1 MVALR
6 PRIFRNFAPCCP
18 SDVSCSS
25 FIAEDPVEV
34 PIKAVTRSA
43 KPRKSPI
50 REWFDSV
57 LFAVVAATL
66 IRWLFMEAFTIPTP
80 SMENSLMV
88 GDFLFVSKLH
98 YGTRTPRTP
107 LQVPLTHQKIWGTD
121 IPSYSTAIQLPSY
134 RLPGFT
140 RVKNGDVVV
149 FNVPPK
155 YLNDDIDYPVDL
167 KTNYIKR
174 CIGIPGD
181 VLEVRQREVFINGK
195 PFPTPP
201 RSEQRYF
208 IRTTEVL
215 DASFF
220 RKYEIV
226 NDYRDPS
233 QPTEN
238 WKPLEQYNDST
249 RSATMVGYSVITT
262 PDIITK
268 FRAFDWVKGI
278 EPMADKP
285 GETGAGIYGTPTFS
299 WNHDNFGPI
308 TVPKAGATIP
318 INAKTT
324 ALYGPVIEQYE
335 GNTAVVVS
343 PTGVTI
349 GGEAIT
355 SYTFKQ
361 DYYFMMGDNRD
372 NSLDSRFWGF
382 VPEDHIVGKAVF
394 VWMSLDPNPANLW
407 NKIRWN
413 RLFRLID

>member
-1 MVALR
+1 M
-6 PRIFRNFAPCCP
+6 N
-18 SDVSCSS
+18 VSEVKTR
-25 FIAEDPVEV
+25 AE
-34 PIKAVTRSA
+34 A
-43 KPRKSPI
+43 KPATARKSAV

-140 RVKNGDVVV
+140 HVKNGDVVV

-155 YLNDDIDYPVDL
+155 NLNENIDYPVDL

-181 VLEVRQREVFINGK
+181 VLEVRQRNVLVNGK
-195 PFPTPP
+195 AFPTPP
-201 RSEQRYF
+201 RSEQKYF
-208 IRTTEVL
+208 LKTTEVL
-215 DASFF
+215 DANFF
-220 RKYEIV
+220 RKYDIV

-249 RSATMVGYSVITT
+249 KSSAMVGYLVNTTEDVIA
-262 PDIITK
+262 K
-268 FRAFDWVKGI
+268 FNEFDWVKGI

-285 GETGAGIYGTPTFS
+285 GEADLRIYGASAFK

-308 TVPKAGATIP
+308 TIPKKGATIQLTP
-318 INAKTT
+318 QAI
-324 ALYGPVIEQYE
+324 ALYGPVIELYE
-335 GNTAVVVS
+335 GNEKVEAT
-343 PTGVTI
+343 PTSLKI
-349 GGEAIT
+349 GGQSIT

-394 VWMSLDPNPANLW
+394 VWMSLDPNPANVW

-413 RLFRLID
+413 RLFRTID

>member
-1 MVALR
+1 
-6 PRIFRNFAPCCP
+6 
-18 SDVSCSS
+18 
-25 FIAEDPVEV
+25 
-34 PIKAVTRSA
+34 
-43 KPRKSPI
+43 
-50 REWFDSV
+50 
-57 LFAVVAATL
+57 
-66 IRWLFMEAFTIPTP
+66 MEAFTIPTP

-107 LQVPLTHQKIWGTD
+107 LQVPLTHQKIWGTN

-140 RVKNGDVVV
+140 SVKNGDVVV

-155 YLNDDIDYPVDL
+155 YLNENIDYPVDL

-181 VLEVRQREVFINGK
+181 VLEVRQRAVFINGK
-195 PFPTPP
+195 AFPTPP
-201 RSEQRYF
+201 HSEQKYF
-208 IRTTEVL
+208 VKTTEVL
-215 DASFF
+215 DATFF
-220 RKYEIV
+220 RKYDIV

-238 WKPLEQYNDST
+238 WKPLEQYNEST
-249 RSATMVGYSVITT
+249 KSAAMVGYSINTT
-262 PDIITK
+262 PDVIAK
-268 FRAFDWVKGI
+268 FKEFDWVKGI
-278 EPMADKP
+278 EPMMDKP
-285 GETGAGIYGTPTFS
+285 GETGASIYGSPTFN

-308 TVPKAGATIP
+308 TIPKKGATIQ
-318 INAKTT
+318 INAQTI
-324 ALYGPVIEQYE
+324 ALYGPVIELYE
-335 GNTAVVVS
+335 DNATVVVTDKS
-343 PTGVTI
+343 ITI
-349 GGEAIT
+349 GGKAIT
-355 SYTFKQ
+355 SYTFEQ

-394 VWMSLDPNPANLW
+394 VWMSLDPNPANIW

-413 RLFRLID
+413 RLFRIIE

>member
-1 MVALR
+1 M
-6 PRIFRNFAPCCP
+6 
-18 SDVSCSS
+18 
-25 FIAEDPVEV
+25 EV
-34 PIKAVTRSA
+34 RTKAVTRPA
-43 KPRKSPI
+43 TPKKSPI

-140 RVKNGDVVV
+140 HVKNGDVVV

-155 YLNDDIDYPVDL
+155 YLNDNIDYPVDL

-201 RSEQRYF
+201 RSEQKYF
-208 IRTTEVL
+208 VKTTEVL
-215 DASFF
+215 DANFF
-220 RKYEIV
+220 RKYDII

-238 WKPLEQYNDST
+238 WKPLEQYSDST
-249 RSATMVGYSVITT
+249 KSTALVGYSINTTKDVI
-262 PDIITK
+262 DK

-278 EPMADKP
+278 EPIMDKP
-285 GETGAGIYGTPTFS
+285 GEAGASIYGTPTFN
-299 WNHDNFGPI
+299 WNHDYFGPI
-308 TVPKAGATIP
+308 TIPKKGVTVPLNAQTI
-318 INAKTT
+318 
-324 ALYGPVIEQYE
+324 ALYGPVIERYE
-335 GNTAVVVS
+335 DNAAVVVT
-343 PTGVTI
+343 PTGITI
-349 GGEAIT
+349 GGKAIT
-355 SYTFKQ
+355 AYTFKQ

-394 VWMSLDPNPANLW
+394 VWMSLDPNPANIW

-413 RLFRLID
+413 RLFRIID

>member
-1 MVALR
+1 MSEVKTRA
-6 PRIFRNFAPCCP
+6 
-18 SDVSCSS
+18 DVKSVN
-25 FIAEDPVEV
+25 A
-34 PIKAVTRSA
+34 KKSA
-43 KPRKSPI
+43 I

-107 LQVPLTHQKIWGTD
+107 LQVPLTHQKIWGTN
-121 IPSYSTAIQLPSY
+121 IPSYSTAIQLPVY

-140 RVKNGDVVV
+140 HVKNGDVVV

-155 YLNDDIDYPVDL
+155 YLNDNIDYPVDL

-181 VLEVRQREVFINGK
+181 VLEVRMRQVYINGK
-195 PFPTPP
+195 PFQTPP
-201 RSEQRYF
+201 RSEQKYF
-208 IRTTEVL
+208 VKTAEVL
-215 DASFF
+215 DEGFF
-220 RKYEIV
+220 RKYDIV
-226 NDYRDPS
+226 NDYRDPN

-249 RSATMVGYSVITT
+249 KASAMVGYMVNTT
-262 PDIITK
+262 EETIAK
-268 FRAFDWVKGI
+268 FKSFDWVKGI
-278 EPMADKP
+278 EPMTEKS
-285 GETGAGIYGTPTFS
+285 GEANPMIYGAPTFK
-299 WNHDNFGPI
+299 WNHDNYGPI
-308 TVPKAGATIP
+308 TLPKEGVTIP
-318 INAKTT
+318 INAQTI
-324 ALYGPVIEQYE
+324 ALYGTVIQQYE
-335 GNTAVVVS
+335 GNEKVEVDAA
-343 PTGVTI
+343 GVKI
-349 GGEAIT
+349 GGQPIT

-382 VPEDHIVGKAVF
+382 VPADHIVGKAVF
-394 VWMSLDPNPANLW
+394 VWMSLDPNPANVW

-413 RLFRLID
+413 RLFRTID

>member
-1 MVALR
+1 M
-6 PRIFRNFAPCCP
+6 
-18 SDVSCSS
+18 
-25 FIAEDPVEV
+25 AEIVKTRAERV
-34 PIKAVTRSA
+34 PA
-43 KPRKSPI
+43 KPKKSAV

-80 SMENSLMV
+80 SMENTLMV

-107 LQVPLTHQKIWGTD
+107 LQVPLTHQKIWGTN

-140 RVKNGDVVV
+140 HVKNGDVVV

-155 YLNDDIDYPVDL
+155 YLNDNIDYPVDL

-181 VLEVRQREVFINGK
+181 VLEVRQRQVYVNGK
-195 PFPTPP
+195 LFPRPP
-201 RSEQRYF
+201 RSEQKYF
-208 IRTTEVL
+208 IKTNEVL
-215 DASFF
+215 DANFF
-220 RKYEIV
+220 RKYDIV

-233 QPTEN
+233 QSIEN
-238 WKPLEQYNDST
+238 WKPMEQYNDST
-249 RSATMVGYSVITT
+249 KTSTLVGYQINTTESVI
-262 PDIITK
+262 DK
-268 FRAFDWVKGI
+268 FRTFDWIKDV
-278 EPMADKP
+278 EPLIDKS
-285 GETGAGIYGTPTFS
+285 GEMMPQIYGAPTFK
-299 WNHDNFGPI
+299 WNHDNFGPLTI
-308 TVPKAGATIP
+308 PKKGATIP
-318 INAKTT
+318 INPRTI
-324 ALYGPVIEQYE
+324 ALYGPDIQQYE
-335 GNTAVVVS
+335 GNENVE
-343 PTGVTI
+343 VTPNSVKI
-349 GGEAIT
+349 GGKLIT
-355 SYTFKQ
+355 AYTFKQ

-394 VWMSLDPNPANLW
+394 VWMSLDPNPANVW

-413 RLFRLID
+413 RLFRTID

>member
-1 MVALR
+1 MSVTQTKAETR
-6 PRIFRNFAPCCP
+6 PA
-18 SDVSCSS
+18 
-25 FIAEDPVEV
+25 
-34 PIKAVTRSA
+34 KA
-43 KPRKSPI
+43 RKSPI

-107 LQVPLTHQKIWGTD
+107 LQVPLTHQKIWGTN

-140 RVKNGDVVV
+140 HVKNGDVVV

-155 YLNDDIDYPVDL
+155 YLNDNIDYPVDL

-181 VLEVRQREVFINGK
+181 ILEVRQREVFINGK

-201 RSEQRYF
+201 RAEQKYF
-208 IRTTEVL
+208 IKTTEVL
-215 DASFF
+215 DATFF
-220 RKYEIV
+220 RKYDIV

-249 RSATMVGYSVITT
+249 KTSVMVGYSVNTT
-262 PDIITK
+262 EDVIAK
-268 FRAFDWVKGI
+268 FKSFDFVKGV
-278 EPMADKP
+278 EPMSDKP
-285 GETGAGIYGTPTFS
+285 GEMSPMIYGTPTFK

-308 TVPKAGATIP
+308 TIPKKGATIQLSAQA
-318 INAKTT
+318 I
-324 ALYGPVIEQYE
+324 ALYGPVIQLYE
-335 GNTAVVVS
+335 GNENVEVA
-343 PTGVTI
+343 PEAIKI
-349 GGEAIT
+349 GGQPIK
-355 SYTFKQ
+355 SYT
-361 DYYFMMGDNRD
+361 
-372 NSLDSRFWGF
+372 
-382 VPEDHIVGKAVF
+382 
-394 VWMSLDPNPANLW
+394 
-407 NKIRWN
+407 
-413 RLFRLID
+413 

>member
-1 MVALR
+1 MSEVKTR
-6 PRIFRNFAPCCP
+6 
-18 SDVSCSS
+18 
-25 FIAEDPVEV
+25 AEERTA
-34 PIKAVTRSA
+34 KA
-43 KPRKSPI
+43 KKSPI

-140 RVKNGDVVV
+140 HVKNGDVVV

-155 YLNDDIDYPVDL
+155 YLNDNIDYPVDL

-181 VLEVRQREVFINGK
+181 VLEVRLREVYINGK

-201 RSEQRYF
+201 RSEQKYF
-208 IRTTEVL
+208 VKTTEVL
-215 DASFF
+215 DEAFF
-220 RKYEIV
+220 RKYDIV

-249 RSATMVGYSVITT
+249 KATAMVGYMLNTT
-262 PDIITK
+262 ESTIAK
-268 FRAFDWVKGI
+268 FREFPWVKEI
-278 EPMADKP
+278 EPMVDKP
-285 GETGAGIYGTPTFS
+285 GETSPMIYGAPTFA

-308 TVPKAGATIP
+308 TIPKKGATVP
-318 INAKTT
+318 INAQTV
-324 ALYGPVIEQYE
+324 ALYGSVIQQYE
-335 GNTAVVVS
+335 GNEAVELGTASIKV
-343 PTGVTI
+343 
-349 GGEAIT
+349 GGQPIT

-394 VWMSLDPNPANLW
+394 VWMSLDPNPANAW

-413 RLFRLID
+413 RLFRTVD

>member
-1 MVALR
+1 M
-6 PRIFRNFAPCCP
+6 
-18 SDVSCSS
+18 
-25 FIAEDPVEV
+25 EV
-34 PIKAVTRSA
+34 RTKAVTRPA
-43 KPRKSPI
+43 KPQKSPI

-121 IPSYSTAIQLPSY
+121 IPSYSTAIQFPSY

-140 RVKNGDVVV
+140 HVKNGDVVV

-155 YLNDDIDYPVDL
+155 YLNENIDYPVDL

-181 VLEVRQREVFINGK
+181 VLEVRQREVIINGK
-195 PFPTPP
+195 SFPAPP
-201 RSEQRYF
+201 RSQQKYF
-208 IRTTEVL
+208 VKTTEVL
-215 DASFF
+215 DATFF

-249 RSATMVGYSVITT
+249 KSAALVGYSITT
-262 PDIITK
+262 TKDIIDK

-278 EPMADKP
+278 EPMMDKP
-285 GETGAGIYGTPTFS
+285 GETGASIYGTPTFK
-299 WNHDNFGPI
+299 WNHDYFGPI
-308 TVPKAGATIP
+308 TVPKKGATIQ
-318 INAKTT
+318 INAQTI
-324 ALYGPVIEQYE
+324 ALYGPVIELYE
-335 GNTAVVVS
+335 NNAAVEVT
-343 PTGVTI
+343 PTGIRI
-349 GGEAIT
+349 GGQPIT
-355 SYTFKQ
+355 AYTFKQ

-394 VWMSLDPNPANLW
+394 VWMSLDPNPANIW

-413 RLFRLID
+413 RLFRIIE

>member
-1 MVALR
+1 
-6 PRIFRNFAPCCP
+6 
-18 SDVSCSS
+18 VSEVKTR
-25 FIAEDPVEV
+25 AEVKPA
-34 PIKAVTRSA
+34 KA
-43 KPRKSPI
+43 KKSPI

-107 LQVPLTHQKIWGTD
+107 LQVPLTHQKIWGTN

-140 RVKNGDVVV
+140 HVKNGDVVV

-155 YLNDDIDYPVDL
+155 YLNDNIDYPVDL

-181 VLEVRQREVFINGK
+181 VLEVRLREVYINGK

-201 RSEQRYF
+201 RSEQKYF
-208 IRTTEVL
+208 IKTTEVL
-215 DASFF
+215 DEAFF
-220 RKYEIV
+220 RKYDIV

-249 RSATMVGYSVITT
+249 KATAMVGYMINTSESTVA
-262 PDIITK
+262 K
-268 FRAFDWVKGI
+268 FKEFPWVKGI
-278 EPMADKP
+278 EPMVDKP
-285 GETGAGIYGTPTFS
+285 GETSPMIYGAPTFH

-308 TVPKAGATIP
+308 TIPKKGATIS
-318 INAKTT
+318 INAQTI
-324 ALYGPVIEQYE
+324 ALYGVVIQQYE
-335 GNTAVVVS
+335 GNENVELGTAS
-343 PTGVTI
+343 IKI
-349 GGEAIT
+349 GGQPVT

-394 VWMSLDPNPANLW
+394 VWMSLDPNPANIW

-413 RLFRLID
+413 RLFRTVD

>member
-1 MVALR
+1 
-6 PRIFRNFAPCCP
+6 
-18 SDVSCSS
+18 VSEIST
-25 FIAEDPVEV
+25 
-34 PIKAVTRSA
+34 KAATQSA
-43 KPRKSPI
+43 KPKKSPI
-50 REWFDSV
+50 REWLDSV

-107 LQVPLTHQKIWGTD
+107 LQVPLTHQKIWGTN

-140 RVKNGDVVV
+140 HVKNGDVVV
-149 FNVPPK
+149 FNVPPR
-155 YLNDDIDYPVDL
+155 YLNENIDYPVDL

-181 VLEVRQREVFINGK
+181 VLEVRQREVYINGK
-195 PFPTPP
+195 LFPSPP

-208 IRTTEVL
+208 IKTTEVL
-215 DASFF
+215 DANFF
-220 RKYEIV
+220 RKYDIV
-226 NDYRDPS
+226 NDYRDLN

-249 RSATMVGYSVITT
+249 KASTMVGYSVNTT
-262 PDIITK
+262 KAVIDQFK
-268 FRAFDWVKGI
+268 GFSWVKGV
-278 EPMADKP
+278 EPMMDKP
-285 GETGAGIYGTPTFS
+285 GDMSPGVYGTPTFK

-308 TVPKAGATIP
+308 TVPKEGATIS
-318 INAKTT
+318 INAQTI
-324 ALYGPVIEQYE
+324 ALYGSVIELYE
-335 GNTAVVVS
+335 GNENVVTTATSITV
-343 PTGVTI
+343 
-349 GGEAIT
+349 GGKPIA

-394 VWMSLDPNPANLW
+394 VWMSLDPNPANVW

-413 RLFRLID
+413 RLFRTID